1 MKPVG
6 VVVIG
11 RNEGDRLKRC
21 LESLQGRGWPVVY
34 VDSGSTD
41 GSLALARTLNCE
53 TLPLDPSRP
62 FSAARARN
70 EGVSWMNRQRP
81 ELEYLQLLDGDTELL
96 DGWVEEGVRALDG
109 RPDVCAVVGRLK
121 ERHPEQSVYN
131 RICDL
136 EWTLP
141 LGEVHMF
148 GGIALMRVKAFVES
162 GGFDASLIAGEEPE
176 LSQRLRRSGWKIL
189 SLEKDMA
196 LHDAGITRFGQWWTR
211 ALRSGHAYAQVC
223 SRGSGLRNRF
233 GLRAC
238 LRVWFWTVVLP
249 VLAGLSFFLHRL
261 APLAAAALYPLQ
273 MLRIAFGL
281 GRRGAAAGTAL
292 AYGILWLPS
301 QVAQGLG
308 QLKFLWTRL
317 TRREST
323 LIEYKN
329 VPAPGPVGKRE
340 NG

>member
-1 MKPVG
+1 VKAVG

-11 RNEGDRLKRC
+11 RNEGERLKRC
-21 LESLQGRGWPVVY
+21 LDSLQGRGWPVVY

-41 GSLALARTLNCE
+41 GSLALARNMNCE
-53 TLPLDPSRP
+53 ALALDPARP

-70 EGVSWMNRQRP
+70 EGVSWMSRQRP

-96 DGWVEEGVRALDG
+96 DGWVDEGLRALES
-109 RPDVCAVVGRLK
+109 RPDACAVVGRLK

-136 EWTLP
+136 EWKLP

-148 GGIALMRVKAFVES
+148 GGIAMMRVKAFVEA

-176 LSQRLRRSGWKIL
+176 FAQRLRRSGWKIL
-189 SLEKDMA
+189 SLDKDMA
-196 LHDAGITRFGQWWTR
+196 LHDAGLTRFGQWWKR

-223 SRGSGLRNRF
+223 WMGSGLRGRF

-238 LRVWFWTVVLP
+238 ARVWFWIVVFP
-249 VLAGLSFFLHRL
+249 ILAGLSYRVHPL

-281 GRRGAAAGTAL
+281 GRRGAPAGTAL
-292 AYGILWLPS
+292 AYGMLWLPS
-301 QVAQGLG
+301 QGAQWLG
-308 QLKFLWTRL
+308 QLKFLWMRL

-323 LIEYKN
+323 LIEYKSGP
-329 VPAPGPVGKRE
+329 VTGPVGKRE